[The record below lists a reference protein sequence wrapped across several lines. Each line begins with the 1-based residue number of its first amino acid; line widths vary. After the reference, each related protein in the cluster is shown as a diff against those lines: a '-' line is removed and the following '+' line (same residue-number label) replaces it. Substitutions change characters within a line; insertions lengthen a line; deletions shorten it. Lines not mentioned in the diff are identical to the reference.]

1 MSYREENQYNE
12 IRDMLNEFITIGAI
26 DMDMGY
32 ALIGAGVVR
41 DYLTDVSSGDS
52 GSVAA
57 DNYTFEYKVTN
68 LNDLVLEW
76 EV

>member
-1 MSYREENQYNE
+1 MGYREENQYDE

-26 DMDMGY
+26 DVDMGY
-32 ALIGAGVVR
+32 ALIGAGVVG
-41 DYLTDVSSGDS
+41 DYLTEIAIGDS

-57 DNYTFEYKVTN
+57 KDYTFEYRVT
-68 LNDLVLEW
+68 DLFDLELEW